1 MRPFVSV
8 TPDCNEATNNKWGPS
23 IKYQSGKYIGV
34 SDNGAALI

>member
-8 TPDCNEATNNKWGPS
+8 TPDCNEATNNKWGLS
-23 IKYQSGKYIGV
+23 IKSGKYIGV